1 MSNYRDDN
9 QDTAIAGD
17 RTFGGLRAV
26 VEELLRVSDALLFG
40 IAITVSSS
48 ALASDEVID
57 SNIQVL
63 HDSALISEQVIDT
76 KASSQLHTDSAK
88 INEQYRHGLLAV
100 QSDNAVI
107 KDYLITGST
116 RSVTNDRAQ
125 ISDSTTS
132 QRIVTHLVT
141 DSARGK
147 DGITAIERDLIT
159 DSLSITDSATDKL
172 QAVQLISDSA
182 GVTDVDISS
191 IASITVDSAGVS
203 DKLITQRNVTSFVTD
218 STPINDMLL
227 FNRADSIVDD
237 AAISD
242 TTTGKFGAAGTLI
255 DTAVISDT
263 VLDSIIQNAVI
274 MDSVAITDE
283 VIDKLDAVVLIVDG
297 AVIED
302 SVLSSGG
309 AQGQAWTA
317 NVDSWA
323 MSRYNPYNY
332 NRLVVIN
339 GVLYGEAD
347 DGIYRLDQEVS
358 AVTAIVKTG
367 KMDLGRGQLTHP
379 ASAYLEYELE
389 GSASMTVHSTQKGIE
404 QQYTYM
410 LPNEVAGEL
419 TNGRFIFGRGLRGRH
434 FAFELIMIGTHGHIN
449 DLSIEHMPTSRRV

>member
-9 QDTAIAGD
+9 QDTAIASD
-17 RTFGGLRAV
+17 RTFGGLRAAV
-26 VEELLRVSDALLFG
+26 DELLRISDALLFG
-40 IAITVSSS
+40 IAITLSSS

-57 SNIQVL
+57 SSIQVL
-63 HDSALISEQVIDT
+63 HDSALISEQVTDT
-76 KASSQLHTDSAK
+76 KAASQLHTDSAK
-88 INEQYRHGLLAV
+88 ISEQYHHGLLAL
-100 QSDNAVI
+100 QSDSATASDEI
-107 KDYLITGST
+107 LSGST
-116 RSVTNDRAQ
+116 RSITKDSAQ
-125 ISDSTTS
+125 VSDSTTS
-132 QRIVTHLVT
+132 QRIASHLIT
-141 DSARGK
+141 DSAGAK

-172 QAVQLISDSA
+172 QAVQLITDSA
-182 GVTDVDISS
+182 GATDSATGS
-191 IASITVDSAGVS
+191 IATMITDSAFAYGQPF
-203 DKLITQRNVTSFVTD
+203 TQRTVKALSIDNLSIVD
-218 STPINDMLL
+218 NLL
-227 FNRADSIVDD
+227 FNRADIIIDD
-237 AAISD
+237 VVISD

-263 VLDSIIQNAVI
+263 ILDSIIQNAVI
-274 MDSVAITDE
+274 MDSIAITDE
-283 VIDKLDAVVLIVDG
+283 VIDKLNAMVLIFDG

-358 AVTAIVKTG
+358 AVTSIVKTG
-367 KMDLGRGQLTHP
+367 KMDLGGGQLTHP
-379 ASAYLEYELE
+379 ASAYLEYELN
-389 GSASMTVHSTQKGIE
+389 GGASMTVHSTQKGIE

-410 LPNEVAGEL
+410 LPSEVANEL

-449 DLSIEHMPTSRRV
+449 DLTIEHLPTSRRV

>member
-9 QDTAIAGD
+9 QDTAIASSK
-17 RTFGGLRAV
+17 TFGGLRAV

-57 SNIQVL
+57 SSIQVL

-76 KASSQLHTDSAK
+76 KITSQLHIDSAK
-88 INEQYRHGLLAV
+88 INEQYLHGLLAV
-100 QSDNAVI
+100 QADSAIASDE
-107 KDYLITGST
+107 LPTGST
-116 RSVTNDRAQ
+116 RSVTKDSAQ
-125 ISDSTTS
+125 VSDSTTS
-132 QRIVTHLVT
+132 QRIVSHLIA
-141 DSARGK
+141 DSARAT
-147 DGITAIERDLIT
+147 DSITAIERDLII
-159 DSLSITDSATDKL
+159 DSLFIADGATDKL

-182 GVTDVDISS
+182 GATDSAIGS
-191 IASITVDSAGVS
+191 IATLITDSAFAYGQPF
-203 DKLITQRNVTSFVTD
+203 TQRHVTSFVTER
-218 STPINDMLL
+218 TPIGDSLL
-227 FNRADSIVDD
+227 FNRADIIIDD
-237 AAISD
+237 IAISD
-242 TTTGKFGAAGTLI
+242 RAIGKFGAAGTLI
-255 DTAVISDT
+255 DAAVISDT
-263 VLDSIIQNAVI
+263 VLDSIVQNAVI
-274 MDSVAITDE
+274 IDSIAITDE
-283 VIDKLDAVVLIVDG
+283 VIDKLDAMVLIIDG

-302 SVLSSGG
+302 IALSSGG

-323 MSRYNPYNY
+323 MSRYNPYSY

-347 DGIYRLDQEVS
+347 DGIYRLDQEVD

-367 KMDLGRGQLTHP
+367 KMDLSGGQLTHP
-379 ASAYLEYELE
+379 ASAYLEYELN
-389 GSASMTVHSTQKGIE
+389 GGASMTVHSTQKGVE

-410 LPNEVAGEL
+410 LPSEVAGEL

-449 DLSIEHMPTSRRV
+449 DLTIEHLPTSRRV

>member
-9 QDTAIAGD
+9 QDTAIASSK
-17 RTFGGLRAV
+17 TFGGLSAV
-26 VEELLRVSDALLFG
+26 IEELLRVSDALLFG
-40 IAITVSSS
+40 IAITLSSQ
-48 ALASDEVID
+48 AIASDEVID
-57 SNIQVL
+57 NSIQVL
-63 HDSALISEQVIDT
+63 HDSALITDSMTDA
-76 KASSQLHTDSAK
+76 KHASQTHLDSAK
-88 INEQYRHGLLAV
+88 ISDSLRYNLMTMQPDSAAINDELLV
-100 QSDNAVI
+100 G
-107 KDYLITGST
+107 T
-116 RSVTNDRAQ
+116 VTALSIDSAQ
-125 ISDSTTS
+125 ASDSTTS
-132 QRIVTHLVT
+132 HRIVSHLIT
-141 DSARGK
+141 DSAHAK
-147 DGITAIERDLIT
+147 DSITAIERDLII

-172 QAVQLISDSA
+172 QAVQLINDSA
-182 GVTDVDISS
+182 GVTDSAIGS
-191 IASITVDSAGVS
+191 IATIITDSAFAYGQPF
-203 DKLITQRNVTSFVTD
+203 TQRNIVSFATD
-218 STPINDMLL
+218 RTPITDKLL
-227 FNRADSIVDD
+227 FNRADIIIDD
-237 AAISD
+237 VVVSD

-255 DTAVISDT
+255 NTAVISDT
-263 VLDSIIQNAVI
+263 VLDSIIQNAII
-274 MDSVAITDE
+274 MDSIAITDE
-283 VIDKLDAVVLIVDG
+283 VIDKLDTIVLIVDG

-347 DGIYRLDQEVS
+347 DGIYRLDQEVD

-379 ASAYLEYELE
+379 ASAYLEYELN
-389 GSASMTVHSTQKGIE
+389 GGASMTVHSTQKGIE

-410 LPNEVAGEL
+410 LPSEVAGEL

>member
-9 QDTAIAGD
+9 QDTAIASD
-17 RTFGGLRAV
+17 KTFGGLRAV

-40 IAITVSSS
+40 IAITLSSQ

-57 SNIQVL
+57 SSIQVL
-63 HDSALISEQVIDT
+63 HDSALISEQVTDA
-76 KASSQLHTDSAK
+76 KAASQLHTDSAK
-88 INEQYRHGLLAV
+88 ASERYQHGLLAV
-100 QSDNAVI
+100 QSDSAI
-107 KDYLITGST
+107 ASDALLSGST
-116 RSVTNDRAQ
+116 RSVTKDSAQ

-132 QRIVTHLVT
+132 QRIVSHLIT
-141 DSARGK
+141 DSARAK
-147 DGITAIERDLIT
+147 DGVTAIERDLII
-159 DSLSITDSATDKL
+159 DSMAIADSTTNKL

-182 GVTDVDISS
+182 GVTDSTTGS
-191 IASITVDSAGVS
+191 IAT
-203 DKLITQRNVTSFVTD
+203 LVTD
-218 STPINDMLL
+218 SAFAYGQPFTQRTVKALSIDNLSIVDNLL
-227 FNRADSIVDD
+227 FNRADIITDD
-237 AAISD
+237 VAVSD

-274 MDSVAITDE
+274 MDSIAITDE
-283 VIDKLDAVVLIVDG
+283 VIDKLDAMVLIVDG

-302 SVLSSGG
+302 NVLSSGG

-347 DGIYRLDQEVS
+347 DGIYRLDQEVD

-379 ASAYLEYELE
+379 ASAYLEYELN
-389 GSASMTVHSTQKGIE
+389 GGASMTVHSTQKGIE

-410 LPNEVAGEL
+410 LPSEVANEL

-449 DLSIEHMPTSRRV
+449 DLTIEHLPTSRRV

>member
-9 QDTAIAGD
+9 QDTAIASSK
-17 RTFGGLRAV
+17 TFGGLRAV
-26 VEELLRVSDALLFG
+26 VDEVLRISDALLFG
-40 IAITVSSS
+40 IAITLSSS

-57 SNIQVL
+57 SSIQIL
-63 HDSALISEQVIDT
+63 HDTALISEQVIDT
-76 KASSQLHTDSAK
+76 KASIQLHTDSAK
-88 INEQYRHGLLAV
+88 IDELYQHGLLAV
-100 QSDNAVI
+100 QSDSAMAS
-107 KDYLITGST
+107 DQLLSGST
-116 RSVTNDRAQ
+116 QSIINDSAQ
-125 ISDSTTS
+125 VSDSTTS
-132 QRIVTHLVT
+132 QRIVTHLVS
-141 DSARGK
+141 DSARAK
-147 DGITAIERDLIT
+147 DSITAIEHDLII
-159 DSLSITDSATDKL
+159 DSLVITDVTTDKL
-172 QAVQLISDSA
+172 QAVQLID
-182 GVTDVDISS
+182 DN
-191 IASITVDSAGVS
+191 AGVS
-203 DKLITQRNVTSFVTD
+203 DSATGSIATLITDSAFIYGQPFTQRTVKALSIDNLSIVD
-218 STPINDMLL
+218 KLL
-227 FNRADSIVDD
+227 FNRADIITDNVV
-237 AAISD
+237 ISD

-263 VLDSIIQNAVI
+263 ILDSIIQNAII

-283 VIDKLDAVVLIVDG
+283 VLDKLDAIVVIIDG

-339 GVLYGEAD
+339 NVLYGEAD

-379 ASAYLEYELE
+379 ASAYLEYELN
-389 GSASMTVHSTQKGIE
+389 GGASMTVHSTQKGIE

-410 LPNEVAGEL
+410 LPNEVANEL

-449 DLSIEHMPTSRRV
+449 DLTIEHLPTSRRV